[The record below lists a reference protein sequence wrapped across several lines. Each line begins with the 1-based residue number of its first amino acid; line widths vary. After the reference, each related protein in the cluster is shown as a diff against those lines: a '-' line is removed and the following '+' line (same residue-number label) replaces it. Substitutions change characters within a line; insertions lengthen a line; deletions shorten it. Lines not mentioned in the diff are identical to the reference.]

1 MWILDHHFIVCF
13 CSNPQFCLSSFS
25 TLNHHLKQLF
35 LLFTTRTNTYH
46 NHALTQHADTSHA
59 ACKTGTWRRSLQ
71 SWRTKMR
78 RTFFHMFF
86 VKRTFLGCWWFFY
99 ISCSSRN
106 LVEIMYPRKFNE
118 NTPNIARYI
127 SPPKKMGGG
136 YLLDVFWLVIPTWFG
151 ITTFQWSVITMNG
164 DETVHEFTL
173 PTTGGTRWNHPKEDM
188 SYSPWFKWDFGGSTY
203 PLFNRITK
211 LISDFVVPQNV
222 WGTVRWYGS
231 VLAYCWRPMWAAFR
245 QGRRS
250 TRKTWWTKLP
260 RIPRRFAANL
270 CNPTRDIA
278 NLCKSHFLF
287 DIFECL

>member
-127 SPPKKMGGG
+127 SPPKKNGWGVSFG
-136 YLLDVFWLVIPTWFG
+136 RVLTSNSHLVRNHYLPVI
-151 ITTFQWSVITMNG
+151 S
-164 DETVHEFTL
+164 DHHER
-173 PTTGGTRWNHPKEDM
+173 RWNGPWIYPTNYWGDPME
-188 SYSPWFKWDFGGSTY
+188 SP
-203 PLFNRITK
+203 
-211 LISDFVVPQNV
+211 
-222 WGTVRWYGS
+222 
-231 VLAYCWRPMWAAFR
+231 
-245 QGRRS
+245 QGR
-250 TRKTWWTKLP
+250 
-260 RIPRRFAANL
+260 
-270 CNPTRDIA
+270 
-278 NLCKSHFLF
+278 HVV
-287 DIFECL
+287 